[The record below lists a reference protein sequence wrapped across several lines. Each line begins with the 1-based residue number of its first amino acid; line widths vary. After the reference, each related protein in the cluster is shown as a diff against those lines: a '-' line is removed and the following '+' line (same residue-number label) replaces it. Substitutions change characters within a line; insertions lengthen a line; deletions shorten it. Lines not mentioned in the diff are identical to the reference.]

1 MADIISEQ
9 TFVEQLKEFELPNV
23 EFTGEKLRGGS
34 GSYGYVEVV
43 LIAGTRCAAKF
54 SHQVFEEYQWKTS
67 PADYFRKECTLMS
80 QLRHPHIV
88 QFLGVCCHHQEAMLP
103 AIVME
108 LLMTC
113 LHNYLE
119 VAKTASLPIAIKHNI
134 LLGVSKGLVYLHS
147 MDIVHRDLTARNI
160 LLSDSLTPK
169 IADLG
174 MARLQAGREA
184 ATMTNTP
191 GNANYMPPEAKDNDI
206 TRYGKP
212 IDCFSIGHLILFT
225 IIQVFPIVLGSTYF
239 NETTGLLM
247 ARTEIERREQGFK
260 ITREIV
266 GLDHPLVLLACDCLA
281 VRPSLRPTAPQI
293 MQKLQTMSIIPYRSW
308 ELTKHE
314 MMQVVIKHED
324 TIHKLQDKLA
334 SKQTVTEQNTAA
346 QEEPVL
352 SELYQQ
358 AQADDQLSEGLY
370 VNVPQSPTTLQWSSD
385 ESEYDYVNDMQPSPG
400 CKQNTP
406 KQHAK
411 SFPRL
416 LLHDDDRTL
425 KRPYINVPQ
434 SPTILQSSDES
445 EDDYVND
452 MHLKKPSPGCKQNT
466 PKQHAKSFPRLL
478 LHDDDR
484 TLKRPYVN
492 VPQSPTTL
500 QSSDE
505 SEYDYVNDM
514 HLKKPSP
521 GCKQL
526 QNTPKQHAKSFPRL
540 LLHDDGQLLEGS
552 YVNVPQSPT
561 ILQWSS
567 DESEDDYVNQPMYMH
582 QSSPDCEQDTRKQHA
597 NTLPQYVNVQSPK
610 LDVDYDEVPPKFQFF
625 SESPKAKKPLALPRR
640 TRENPV
646 AIALNNSTTKSPLVS
661 RLYRKQVPPSHNN
674 QSMAKRK
681 IECKRQSSLS
691 SLVTFP
697 NSPVLSPHKT
707 TFQYG
712 YRSRVSAMT
721 GLESP
726 KLTRTKS
733 LQNIEA
739 PQNKN
744 PEPWA
749 EVVATPVTNKE
760 SRSFKGE
767 RFRKRS
773 LSADAVLGSWT
784 CRHCGKKLKF
794 VSGTVCYV
802 CCTAHTLN
810 FS

>member
-1 MADIISEQ
+1 MAEHQQ
-9 TFVEQLKEFELPNV
+9 TFVQQLKEFELPNV

-103 AIVME
+103 ALVME

-119 VAKTASLPIAIKHNI
+119 VAKTASLPMAIKHNI

-225 IIQVFPIVLGSTYF
+225 ITQVVPIVLGSTYF

-247 ARTEIERREQGFK
+247 ARTEMERREQGFK
-260 ITREIV
+260 ISREIV

-324 TIHKLQDKLA
+324 TIHKLQESLA

-346 QEEPVL
+346 QEEPIL

-358 AQADDQLSEGLY
+358 AQVYMGISIQL
-370 VNVPQSPTTLQWSSD
+370 
-385 ESEYDYVNDMQPSPG
+385 
-400 CKQNTP
+400 
-406 KQHAK
+406 
-411 SFPRL
+411 
-416 LLHDDDRTL
+416 
-425 KRPYINVPQ
+425 
-434 SPTILQSSDES
+434 TI
-445 EDDYVND
+445 
-452 MHLKKPSPGCKQNT
+452 
-466 PKQHAKSFPRLL
+466 
-478 LHDDDR
+478 
-484 TLKRPYVN
+484 
-492 VPQSPTTL
+492 
-500 QSSDE
+500 
-505 SEYDYVNDM
+505 
-514 HLKKPSP
+514 
-521 GCKQL
+521 
-526 QNTPKQHAKSFPRL
+526 
-540 LLHDDGQLLEGS
+540 
-552 YVNVPQSPT
+552 
-561 ILQWSS
+561 IL
-567 DESEDDYVNQPMYMH
+567 
-582 QSSPDCEQDTRKQHA
+582 
-597 NTLPQYVNVQSPK
+597 
-610 LDVDYDEVPPKFQFF
+610 
-625 SESPKAKKPLALPRR
+625 
-640 TRENPV
+640 
-646 AIALNNSTTKSPLVS
+646 
-661 RLYRKQVPPSHNN
+661 
-674 QSMAKRK
+674 
-681 IECKRQSSLS
+681 
-691 SLVTFP
+691 
-697 NSPVLSPHKT
+697 
-707 TFQYG
+707 
-712 YRSRVSAMT
+712 
-721 GLESP
+721 
-726 KLTRTKS
+726 
-733 LQNIEA
+733 
-739 PQNKN
+739 
-744 PEPWA
+744 
-749 EVVATPVTNKE
+749 
-760 SRSFKGE
+760 
-767 RFRKRS
+767 
-773 LSADAVLGSWT
+773 
-784 CRHCGKKLKF
+784 
-794 VSGTVCYV
+794 
-802 CCTAHTLN
+802 
-810 FS
+810 